1 MNDHT
6 EPIPVVPDPR
16 TSGRHARHARAENQ
30 APDRSG
36 PAPTPA
42 ERAARLEASG
52 TSRRARE
59 EAPEA
64 APRRAERPEAP
75 ARRTARPSAERAN
88 ARRGERVDAGRDIEA
103 RRPRAKSAAAD
114 LADAPTDRY
123 VPAKPSR
130 STRRAAAKRP
140 SKQARRARIVG
151 RLAAAATA
159 VIVVSGTG
167 FAYYTEKSVNEGFT
181 RSQVISAGDA
191 AALDGDMN
199 LLLIGL
205 DTRKD
210 LNGND
215 LPKNILDQ
223 LHAGDGS
230 EGGYN
235 ANSLILVHI
244 PKDLSKIT
252 AFSIPRDDYVAVNNI
267 PGYDHAKIK
276 EAYGLKKAS
285 AEQKLQNQGV
295 KDKVELERQGREA
308 GRESIVATVKQL
320 TGVPINRFA
329 EVSLVGFY
337 DLANILGGVDVCL
350 NHAVDDEYYSGAV
363 FPAGRQHLDAAN
375 ALSFVRQRHGLD
387 NGDLDRTHRQQ
398 AFLTSVAKQL
408 KDSGT
413 LTNVGKLQQLITA
426 AQNDIVLS
434 DGWNVLD
441 FAQTMGKAGSIPIEF
456 QTLPVKTYDTID
468 GQDVNIVDPA
478 AIKKTVR
485 AAFGVQTTQ
494 PTAPKTAP
502 LSTIDVRNA
511 GATGGM
517 AGKVSNF
524 LADKGFRQGDA
535 KNAEYGDGTSSI
547 VYYPATSTD
556 ADATQVADMLGG
568 LPTAPSKN
576 VEAGHVKVVL
586 GSDFAMPD
594 GMTTGGSASTTSSA
608 EPTGSSSSTTTSG
621 GASASAVADGLPDS
635 GKPVTTSIGS
645 DIPCVN

>member
-1 MNDHT
+1 M
-6 EPIPVVPDPR
+6 
-16 TSGRHARHARAENQ
+16 
-30 APDRSG
+30 
-36 PAPTPA
+36 
-42 ERAARLEASG
+42 
-52 TSRRARE
+52 
-59 EAPEA
+59 
-64 APRRAERPEAP
+64 
-75 ARRTARPSAERAN
+75 AN
-88 ARRGERVDAGRDIEA
+88 
-103 RRPRAKSAAAD
+103 
-114 LADAPTDRY
+114 APTDRY

-130 STRRAAAKRP
+130 SARRAAAKRP
-140 SKQARRARIVG
+140 PSKQARAARIAG

-167 FAYYTEKSVNEGFT
+167 FAYYSEKSINEGFT
-181 RSQVISAGDA
+181 RSNVISEADA

-199 LLLIGL
+199 ILLIGL

-210 LNGND
+210 QNGND
-215 LPKNILDQ
+215 LPKDILDQ
-223 LHAGDGS
+223 LHAGDGT

-244 PKDLSKIT
+244 PKDLKKIT
-252 AFSIPRDDYVAVNNI
+252 AFSIPRDDYVQVAGI

-276 EAYGLKKAS
+276 EAYGLKKATV
-285 AEQKLQNQGV
+285 EQKLENQGV

-329 EVSLVGFY
+329 EISLVGFY

-350 NHAVDDEYYSGAV
+350 NHAVNDEYYSGAV

-413 LTNVGKLQQLITA
+413 LTNVGKLQALITA
-426 AQNDIVLS
+426 AQNDVVLS
-434 DGWNVLD
+434 QGWNLLD

-456 QTLPVKTYDTID
+456 QTLPVKAYDNVD
-468 GQDVNIVDPA
+468 GQDVNVIDPA
-478 AIKKTVR
+478 AIKKVVR
-485 AAFGVQTTQ
+485 TAFGVQTPQ

-502 LSTIDVRNA
+502 LSTVDVRNA
-511 GATGGM
+511 GAASGM
-517 AGKVSNF
+517 AAKVSNF
-524 LADKGFRQGDA
+524 LSGKGFHSGDA
-535 KNAEYGDGTSSI
+535 LNAQYGDGSSSV
-547 VYYPATSTD
+547 VYYPSSSTD

-568 LPTAPSKN
+568 LPTAPSKS
-576 VEAGHVKVVL
+576 VEAGHVKVVI

-594 GMTTGGSASTTSSA
+594 DTSSSASASTTASPDS
-608 EPTGSSSSTTTSG
+608 TGASSSSTSV
-621 GASASAVADGLPDS
+621 SASAGSSGAGATSADGQPDS